1 MCDGNVFTAMDEYE
15 WQMPAIQVDVLVV
28 HACLTFPE
36 WVSAGSYS
44 SITCNL
50 AFLPIASNSISAIT
64 EAEHGLPCKTMTAL
78 LTSD

>member
-1 MCDGNVFTAMDEYE
+1 
-15 WQMPAIQVDVLVV
+15 MPAIEVDVLVV

-36 WVSAGSYS
+36 RARAMHVSAGSYS

-50 AFLPIASNSISAIT
+50 AFLPIANDSTSAIR

-78 LTSD
+78 LTAG